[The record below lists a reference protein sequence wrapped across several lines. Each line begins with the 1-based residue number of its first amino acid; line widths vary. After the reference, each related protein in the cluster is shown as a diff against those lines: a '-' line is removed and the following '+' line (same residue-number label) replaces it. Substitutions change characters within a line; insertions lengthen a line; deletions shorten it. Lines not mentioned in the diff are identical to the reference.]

1 MNSKKAKL
9 RDLRDQISNKKAVG
23 KLPVEEQEGSTDKT
37 ESFDDGSDT
46 NDETS
51 EEEEHAEKVSGT
63 SKDILVGK
71 PHGRKRIA
79 RI

>member
-9 RDLRDQISNKKAVG
+9 RDLRDQISNKKAAG
-23 KLPVEEQEGSTDKT
+23 KLPEEEEEGSTDKT

-46 NDETS
+46 DDETS
-51 EEEEHAEKVSGT
+51 EEEPAEKVSGT

>member
-51 EEEEHAEKVSGT
+51 EEECAEKVSGT

>member
-9 RDLRDQISNKKAVG
+9 RDLRDQISNKKAAG
-23 KLPVEEQEGSTDKT
+23 KLPEEEEEGSTDKT
-37 ESFDDGSDT
+37 ESFDDGSD
-46 NDETS
+46 NKTS
-51 EEEEHAEKVSGT
+51 EEEPAEKVSGT

-71 PHGRKRIA
+71 PRGRKRIA